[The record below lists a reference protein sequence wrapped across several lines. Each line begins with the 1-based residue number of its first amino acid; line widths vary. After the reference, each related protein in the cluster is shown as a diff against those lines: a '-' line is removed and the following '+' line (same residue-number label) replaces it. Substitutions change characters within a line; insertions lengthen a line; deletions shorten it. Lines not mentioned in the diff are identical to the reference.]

1 MNANTEEDRIAIEAL
16 DATLDI
22 FNVNG
27 KGLILGLLRKQVGL
41 PLVLDK
47 EVDIPKDEIELALIN
62 ILGPDVSRLLIQ
74 EWNGRIMKAKQLL
87 EK

>member
-1 MNANTEEDRIAIEAL
+1 LNANTEDDRIAIEAL

-22 FNVNG
+22 FNPNG
-27 KGLILGLLRKQVGL
+27 KQLILGLLQKQVGL

-47 EVDIPKDEIELALIN
+47 AVDIPKHKIEQALIN

-74 EWNGRIMKAKQLL
+74 EWNGKIMKTRNVT
-87 EK
+87 

>member
-22 FNVNG
+22 FNQNG
-27 KGLILGLLRKQVGL
+27 KGLILGLLQKQVGL

-47 EVDIPKDEIELALIN
+47 EVDIPKDKIEQALIN

-74 EWNGRIMKAKQLL
+74 EWNAKIMNAKNLT
-87 EK
+87 

>member
-1 MNANTEEDRIAIEAL
+1 LNANTEEDRIAIEAL

-22 FNVNG
+22 FNQNG
-27 KGLILGLLRKQVGL
+27 KRLILGLLQKQVGL

-47 EVDIPKDEIELALIN
+47 EVDIPKDKIELALIN

-74 EWNGRIMKAKQLL
+74 EWNGKIVNAKNLT
-87 EK
+87 

>member
-1 MNANTEEDRIAIEAL
+1 LNAYTEEDRIAIEAL

-22 FNVNG
+22 FNPNG
-27 KGLILGLLRKQVGL
+27 KQLILGLLQKQVGL

-47 EVDIPKDEIELALIN
+47 AVDIPKDEIELALIN

-74 EWNGRIMKAKQLL
+74 EWNGKIMKTKNVT
-87 EK
+87 

>member
-1 MNANTEEDRIAIEAL
+1 LNANTEEDRLAIEAL

-22 FNVNG
+22 FNTNG
-27 KGLILGLLRKQVGL
+27 KGLILGLLQKQVGL

-47 EVDIPKDEIELALIN
+47 DVDIPKNEIELALIE

-74 EWNGRIMKAKQLL
+74 EWNGKIMKAKKLL

>member
-1 MNANTEEDRIAIEAL
+1 LNANTEEDRIAIEAL

-22 FNVNG
+22 FNQNG
-27 KGLILGLLRKQVGL
+27 KRLILGLLQKQVGL

-47 EVDIPKDEIELALIN
+47 EVDIPKELALIN

-74 EWNGRIMKAKQLL
+74 EWNGKIVNAKNLT
-87 EK
+87 

>member
-1 MNANTEEDRIAIEAL
+1 LNANTEEDRIAIEAL

-22 FNVNG
+22 FNPNG
-27 KGLILGLLRKQVGL
+27 KQLILGLLQKQVGL

-47 EVDIPKDEIELALIN
+47 AVDIPKDEIELALIN

-74 EWNGRIMKAKQLL
+74 EWNGKIMKTKNVT
-87 EK
+87 